1 MPHIFKSFRK
11 SNLKLKKVRKPRN
24 LLDVTKMKP
33 VKMPTPLDIF
43 GTDLKSSKSS
53 KAS

>member
-11 SNLKLKKVRKPRN
+11 SNLKTRKVRKPRN

-33 VKMPTPLDIF
+33 VKMPTPIDIF
-43 GTDLKSSKSS
+43 GADLKPIQK
-53 KAS
+53 K

>member
-1 MPHIFKSFRK
+1 MPHIFNSFRK
-11 SNLKLKKVRKPRN
+11 ANLKTRKVRKPRN

-43 GTDLKSSKSS
+43 GTDLKTSSSVK
-53 KAS
+53 K